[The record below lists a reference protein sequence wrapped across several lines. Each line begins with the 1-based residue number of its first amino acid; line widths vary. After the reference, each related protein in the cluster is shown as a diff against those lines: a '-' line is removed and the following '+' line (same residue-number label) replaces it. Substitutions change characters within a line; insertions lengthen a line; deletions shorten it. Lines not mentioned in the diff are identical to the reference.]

1 MSMPRPRLVPN
12 QLNSIT
18 INKPLKWI
26 PANSYREKKKQQ
38 INPLKQKN
46 SQTRQ
51 KVEAAAK

>member
-26 PANSYREKKKQQ
+26 PANSYREKKTTNKS
-38 INPLKQKN
+38 LE
-46 SQTRQ
+46 T
-51 KVEAAAK
+51 EE